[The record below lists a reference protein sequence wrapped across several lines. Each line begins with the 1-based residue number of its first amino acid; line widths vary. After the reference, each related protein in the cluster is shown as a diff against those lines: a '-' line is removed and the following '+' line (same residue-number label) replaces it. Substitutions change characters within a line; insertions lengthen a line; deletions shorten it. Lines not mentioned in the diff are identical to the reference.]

1 MQAANSEAKG
11 AQRHAV
17 LAANFLHR
25 SVNVINS
32 NLQQSNVYTCDC
44 VWSCSTNHAEKAYGS
59 CWDTFCGSFA
69 ASGEGLVGDVG
80 FRRIEIPEE
89 YACPELNAHYRE
101 IPMKNT
107 LSQPPRKCWTPYAE
121 LQRSKAD
128 GRQGLQGQRR
138 ASGAC
143 SVG

>member
-17 LAANFLHR
+17 LAANFLHW

-32 NLQQSNVYTCDC
+32 SLQQSNVYTCDC

-59 CWDTFCGSFA
+59 CRDTFCGSFA
-69 ASGEGLVGDVG
+69 ASEGLVGDAG

-89 YACPELNAHYRE
+89 YACPELNVHYRE
-101 IPMKNT
+101 IPMKI
-107 LSQPPRKCWTPYAE
+107 PPSRP
-121 LQRSKAD
+121 L
-128 GRQGLQGQRR
+128 
-138 ASGAC
+138 
-143 SVG
+143 